1 MPAKDTY
8 HDALR
13 NSLVKDGWTIT
24 DDPLHIVWAKKD
36 FFIDLGAE
44 RMLAAEKGGRRI
56 AVEVKSFMGA
66 SAVNDLEKALGQF
79 LLYQSILRR
88 SDPDR
93 ALFLALPKGA
103 AEVFDEPLGQALL
116 EDYEVKVIIFDPKK
130 EEITRWIP

>member
-36 FFIDLGAE
+36 FFLDLGAE
-44 RMLAAEKGGRRI
+44 RMLAAEKEGRRI

-93 ALFLALPKGA
+93 ALFLALPMDA

-116 EDYEVKVIIFDPKK
+116 EDYEVQVIVFDPKK